1 VHKATRE
8 IKVLKLLK
16 LLKLHKVPEKRAV
29 AFLEKSLQKNDAIH
43 QIPLQQSAEE
53 LLKSGARQLGIELD
67 DAKVSMLLEY
77 KRILLEWNKKMNLTA
92 IEEERDFIIKH
103 LVDSLSILPFLG
115 EAGNLVD
122 VGTGAGFPGIPL
134 KIVHPSLQVFLMD
147 SLEKRIGFL
156 NAVIEELKLTGI
168 TAVRSRAEDAG
179 VSPVHREKYDA
190 AAARAVASLP
200 VLLEYCLPLVKL
212 GGIFIAMKGSGT
224 DEIKSS
230 SKALELLGGK
240 IEQVRDFTLP
250 DSDINRSIIIVRKFR
265 QTPAKYPRKAGKPT
279 KEPLI

>member
-1 VHKATRE
+1 MEH
-8 IKVLKLLK
+8 
-16 LLKLHKVPEKRAV
+16 
-29 AFLEKSLQKNDAIH
+29 SSNKNDAVH
-43 QIPLQQSAEE
+43 QFTANKPAEE
-53 LLKSGARQLGIELD
+53 ILKDGARQLGIGLD
-67 DAKVSMLLEY
+67 DAKVSTLLEY

-115 EAGNLVD
+115 EVNSLVD

-134 KIVHPSLQVFLMD
+134 KIVQPSLQVFLMD

-156 NAVIEELKLTGI
+156 NAVIGDLKLTGI

-179 VSPVHREKYDA
+179 VSPVHRERYDA

-200 VLLEYCLPLVKL
+200 VLLEYCLPLVKP

-240 IEQVRDFTLP
+240 IEQVRDFILP
-250 DSDINRSIIIVRKFR
+250 DSDMSRSIIIVRKFR
-265 QTPAKYPRKAGKPT
+265 QTPAKYPRKAGKPS
-279 KEPLI
+279 KEPLT

>member
-1 VHKATRE
+1 ME
-8 IKVLKLLK
+8 QPLN
-16 LLKLHKVPEKRAV
+16 
-29 AFLEKSLQKNDAIH
+29 KNDALD
-43 QIPLQQSAEE
+43 QIPVQQPVGE
-53 LLKSGARQLGIELD
+53 LLKAGARQFGIEPD
-67 DAKVSMLLEY
+67 TAKVSTLLEY

-103 LVDSLSILPFLG
+103 LVDSLSILPFIG
-115 EAGNLVD
+115 GVNSLVD

-134 KIVHPSLQVFLMD
+134 KIVQPSLQVVLMD

-156 NAVIEELKLTGI
+156 NAVIGELKLTGI

-200 VLLEYCLPLVKL
+200 VLLEYCLPLVKT
-212 GGIFIAMKGSGT
+212 GGIFIAMKSSGT

-250 DSDINRSIIIVRKFR
+250 GSDMSRSIIIVRKFR
-265 QTPAKYPRKAGKPT
+265 QTPAKYPRKAGKPS
-279 KEPLI
+279 KEPLT

>member
-1 VHKATRE
+1 
-8 IKVLKLLK
+8 
-16 LLKLHKVPEKRAV
+16 
-29 AFLEKSLQKNDAIH
+29 LEKSLNNNNEEN
-43 QIPLQQSAEE
+43 QIPVRQSADA

-67 DAKVSMLLEY
+67 DPKVSTLLEY
-77 KRILLEWNKKMNLTA
+77 KRILLEWNEKMNLTA

-103 LVDSLSILPFLG
+103 LVDSLSILPFIKG
-115 EAGNLVD
+115 AGVNSLVD
-122 VGTGAGFPGIPL
+122 VGTGAGFPGIPV
-134 KIVHPSLQVFLMD
+134 KIVQPSLQVALMD

-156 NAVIEELKLTGI
+156 NAVIGELKLTGV
-168 TAVRSRAEDAG
+168 TTVRSRAEDAG
-179 VSPVHREKYDA
+179 VSPIHREKYDA
-190 AAARAVASLP
+190 AVARAVASLP
-200 VLLEYCLPLVKL
+200 VLLEYCLPLVKP

-230 SKALELLGGK
+230 TKALELLGGK